1 LIDDQQPVRVSIVTS
16 MFRSAAFL
24 EEFYRR
30 CVIAVSALTSSYEIV
45 LVNDGSPDDSLA
57 IALTLRERDP
67 RVRIIDLSRNFGHHK
82 ALMTGLMYARG
93 DLMYLVDCDLEEEP
107 EWLLRFHEAMVRSRA
122 DVVYGV
128 QASRNDS
135 ALLRASAA
143 LFYRVF
149 NRLLAEPIPMN
160 VVTARLMT
168 RRYVEALVQHRD
180 REICIAGLWV
190 ITGFD
195 QRSMEIVKGR
205 RQGSTYTMR
214 RRVSALV
221 NAVTSFSNRPLI
233 YIFHIGIAVMLLSMA
248 FGTALVWWSLSNHIG
263 VPGFA
268 SVMVSV
274 WFLGGLTIF
283 CLGIIG
289 IYLAKVFTE
298 IKDRP
303 YTVVRA
309 EYGAQAPHDQPADHP
324 AGSSVLRR

>member
-1 LIDDQQPVRVSIVTS
+1 
-16 MFRSAAFL
+16 
-24 EEFYRR
+24 
-30 CVIAVSALTSSYEIV
+30 
-45 LVNDGSPDDSLA
+45 
-57 IALTLRERDP
+57 
-67 RVRIIDLSRNFGHHK
+67 
-82 ALMTGLMYARG
+82 
-93 DLMYLVDCDLEEEP
+93 
-107 EWLLRFHEAMVRSRA
+107 
-122 DVVYGV
+122 
-128 QASRNDS
+128 
-135 ALLRASAA
+135 
-143 LFYRVF
+143 
-149 NRLLAEPIPMN
+149 

-221 NAVTSFSNRPLI
+221 NAVTSFSNRPLV
-233 YIFHIGIAVMLLSMA
+233 YIFHIGIAVMLLSLAM
-248 FGTALVWWSLSNHIG
+248 GTWLVWFSLSNHIG

-289 IYLAKVFTE
+289 IYLAKVFIET
-298 IKDRP
+298 KDRP
-303 YTVVRA
+303 YTIVRA
-309 EYGAQAPHDQPADHP
+309 EYGAQAAHDQRADHP